1 MTTADW
7 RHDVTCHGS
16 VRSTVPRAGGSLA
29 QPSVTVLG
37 FLVVGRGNYGEN
49 IVTVAAVMCHALS
62 RKSRDTHFRDHH
74 QAAPEQ
80 HLSHQPC
87 PDPGSDVQSIAEES
101 EADLK
106 LRITM
111 THEEG

>member
-1 MTTADW
+1 M
-7 RHDVTCHGS
+7 
-16 VRSTVPRAGGSLA
+16 
-29 QPSVTVLG
+29 
-37 FLVVGRGNYGEN
+37 
-49 IVTVAAVMCHALS
+49 TVAAVMCHALS

-80 HLSHQPC
+80 HLSRQPC
-87 PDPGSDVQSIAEES
+87 TDPGSDVQSIAEES

>member
-1 MTTADW
+1 MSW
-7 RHDVTCHGS
+7 ERQEHCSPGWGVHNLLSQCGVFS
-16 VRSTVPRAGGSLA
+16 SGP
-29 QPSVTVLG
+29 
-37 FLVVGRGNYGEN
+37 GNYGEN
-49 IVTVAAVMCHALS
+49 IVTGAAVMCHALS

-74 QAAPEQ
+74 LAAPEQ
-80 HLSHQPC
+80 HLSRQPC
-87 PDPGSDVQSIAEES
+87 TDPGSDVQSIAEES

>member
-1 MTTADW
+1 M
-7 RHDVTCHGS
+7 
-16 VRSTVPRAGGSLA
+16 
-29 QPSVTVLG
+29 
-37 FLVVGRGNYGEN
+37 
-49 IVTVAAVMCHALS
+49 TVAAVMCHALS

-74 QAAPEQ
+74 RAAPEQ
-80 HLSHQPC
+80 HLSRQPC
-87 PDPGSDVQSIAEES
+87 PDPGSDVKSSGVEES